1 MKICFYNVTASYI
14 FGGLETYCWE
24 VGRALAGRGHE
35 VAIFAGN
42 RGAARSDEV
51 RLIQFPF
58 RPEKEWPDLGVRFR
72 RLAERLS
79 FARNSLGPLIAGNFD
94 AVVVNKPFDFPILW
108 QARRQGLRAQTVF
121 RSGGTDFFPTDRW
134 FAPAIDLWIS
144 CSRYNAQ
151 EITAH
156 YGRPVSV
163 LHNGVDAERFRP
175 IARQAG
181 WRAARHIS
189 EGALLVASL
198 GRLVG
203 WKGLRTVIEA
213 LAGLGSDVQYLVIG
227 EGPDE
232 HSLKTLAVELGVGA
246 RVHFMGRITREHLP
260 QLLSEADL
268 LVQPSIGV
276 ETFGISVVEAM
287 ACALPVFASNIG
299 GLPEIIVDAESGRL
313 LPPRDVAAWRNAF
326 AAAAADRATLRS
338 WGEAGRIRVQREFS
352 WTRNAARLE
361 EMLVARRWLAATR

>member
-24 VGRALAGRGHE
+24 VGHALAERGHE
-35 VAIFAGN
+35 AVIFAGD
-42 RGAARSDEV
+42 RGAARSDKV
-51 RLIQFPF
+51 RLNQFRF
-58 RPEKEWPDLGVRFR
+58 RPEKEWPDFGVRFR

-79 FARNSLGPLIAGNFD
+79 FARNSLDALIAGSFD

-108 QARRQGLRAQTVF
+108 QARRHGLRAQTVF

-134 FAPAIDLWIS
+134 FADAIDHWVS

-151 EITAH
+151 EITAR
-156 YGRPVSV
+156 YARPVTV

-175 IARQAG
+175 VARQPE

-189 EGALLVASL
+189 EDALLVASL

-213 LAGLGSDVQYLVIG
+213 LAGLEGDVQYLVIG

-232 HSLKTLAVELGVGA
+232 HALKTLAAELGLGA
-246 RVHFMGRITREHLP
+246 RVHFVGRVTREHLP

-313 LPPRDVAAWRNAF
+313 LPPRDVAAWRNAI
-326 AAAAADRATLRS
+326 AAAAADRATLRN
-338 WGEAGRIRVQREFS
+338 WGAAGRMRAQREFS
-352 WTRNAARLE
+352 WARNAARLE
-361 EMLVARRWLAATR
+361 EMLVAHQQLAVTR